1 MQSHRWG
8 KIPILSTK
16 YLHMERWRVEQFELH
31 ATCKQ
36 ARIWFDT
43 DRIQGSCWEIDS
55 QTLML
60 NWIRK
65 DIPKSYFYEM
75 IQINEASDTRS
86 RVWHWFE
93 NDVLIKRVCISET
106 KAIT

>member
-1 MQSHRWG
+1 
-8 KIPILSTK
+8 
-16 YLHMERWRVEQFELH
+16 
-31 ATCKQ
+31 
-36 ARIWFDT
+36 
-43 DRIQGSCWEIDS
+43 
-55 QTLML
+55 ML